1 MRSRHEDVLN
11 HVRELRD
18 ICRRPASPIITQD
31 LGRINQMC
39 TRDTSTQ
46 LDVAPVHDGQ
56 HIGPGIQDIAG
67 LGRICRIAGDGVA
80 QGQIVCRTA
89 VRDELIEADEADGVV
104 PGHEAL
110 RAIDGVCGLGAGVGG
125 ELGVGGVPGLFFGV
139 DFGTDAQEIGGGVED
154 PVGGVVVS
162 LFILYILVGVGE
174 VIRTQGE

>member
-1 MRSRHEDVLN
+1 MRSRREDVLN
-11 HVRELRD
+11 HIRELCD
-18 ICRRPASPIITQD
+18 ICRRPAIPIITQD

-56 HIGPGIQDIAG
+56 RVWPGIQDVAG

-89 VRDELIEADEADGVV
+89 VRDELIEADEADGAVA
-104 PGHEAL
+104 GHEAL
-110 RAIDGVCGLGAGVGG
+110 RAVDGVCRLGARVGG
-125 ELGVGGVPGLFFGV
+125 ELGVGGVPGLFLGI
-139 DFGTDAQEIGGGVED
+139 DFGADAQEIGGGVED
-154 PVGGVVVS
+154 PIERVVS

-174 VIRTQGE
+174 VIRTRGG